1 MEQLDDV
8 DAVLIDVGGV
18 LVLPADERVQGAL
31 DRIDVATEGL
41 DFHRAHY
48 AGIVALGDGPVG
60 HHADGLTIWHAY
72 NRAYASVC
80 GVPDER
86 LDEATAVLLEEFG
99 KGDIWRQP
107 IPGAAA
113 ALAELADRRL
123 GLAIVSNA
131 DGTVEDDLRKY
142 GICQVGPGA
151 GVPVGS
157 ILDSSLVGVA
167 KPDAAIFERA
177 LETLGVPAERA
188 VHIGDTPAADVAG
201 ARAAGIRPVLVDP
214 YDLHAD
220 ADCLRV
226 ATLAGLVALLAT

>member
-1 MEQLDDV
+1 MAQLDDV

-80 GVPDER
+80 GAPDER

-107 IPGAAA
+107 IPGAPA
-113 ALAELADRRL
+113 AL
-123 GLAIVSNA
+123 
-131 DGTVEDDLRKY
+131 
-142 GICQVGPGA
+142 
-151 GVPVGS
+151 
-157 ILDSSLVGVA
+157 
-167 KPDAAIFERA
+167 
-177 LETLGVPAERA
+177 
-188 VHIGDTPAADVAG
+188 
-201 ARAAGIRPVLVDP
+201 
-214 YDLHAD
+214 DLHEHVQLCVANDED
-220 ADCLRV
+220 ACVRV
-226 ATLAGLVALLAT
+226 ESDVRLYAFFAA